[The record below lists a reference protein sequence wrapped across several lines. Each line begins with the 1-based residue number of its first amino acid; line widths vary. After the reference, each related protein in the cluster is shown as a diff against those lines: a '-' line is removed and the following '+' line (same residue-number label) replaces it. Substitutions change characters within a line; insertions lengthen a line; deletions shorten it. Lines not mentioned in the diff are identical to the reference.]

1 MDHPILRHF
10 DDIQISNT
18 TKYYQKRLAQA
29 MENGVKG
36 VSQSLIYNGHITDQ
50 EHQTITETADR
61 GNEAESSKIVL
72 NLVMQKGALAQ
83 RTMWESF
90 AIMRNAVPKLDRI
103 LKEVEEHGPML
114 PSIAA
119 ITEVIQKVPDHLIVV
134 QIEHKEFIRELSEK
148 LELKTILTSE
158 KIEIAQ
164 LGDRYTELTFISPL
178 RQWKLVEHELLSR
191 GKEHEECREQHLQRE
206 LEKIQI
212 GQLFR
217 SSFTREMRLM
227 ERSTGDAVVLN
238 KGCSAVACGVPGI
251 GKTTLVQKIIHDWA
265 TGTIY
270 PYFQFVFSFKFR
282 DLNSI
287 SSKVTLKDLII
298 NSYPHLETILEE
310 LWKNPTVLLFIF
322 DGFDEFNGFIDF
334 TDRGEVT
341 KPKHIC
347 YDPEC
352 LCEVPDIV
360 YSLIQRKLLPGC
372 SVLLTTRPASLNL
385 LEQANIN
392 VWVEILG
399 FVGEQRKEYFNRFF
413 GDGAVAEAVFKYVK
427 ENEILYTMSYN
438 PSYCCILGLTL
449 GPFFMHKGRDLKLIP
464 KTITQL
470 YSHYVY
476 NTLKKHSSE
485 TKNVGDVLL
494 RLGQMARTGVSEKKI
509 VFRKEDLT
517 KHNLQPSQ
525 VLSGFLVERLEKVT
539 TGTRVVYTFPHLTI
553 QEFVAALALFL
564 CPYPEDIKKLL
575 TEAHSEKDGRFEV
588 FLRFVAGLSS
598 PGSSKPLMEFV
609 DQFPEES
616 IHQVIDWVK
625 ENVDNQI
632 GSSWSERGK
641 RNLLNTL
648 HYLFESQNP
657 AVAQVTLGSVP
668 RLTFGDADAK
678 KALSLTPIDC
688 AVLSHAIRLCHTIN
702 ELDLRNCCIQYEG
715 MLRLEAELHKCQ
727 VLRLEGNNLGD
738 SGIKILSKILTD
750 SKSKTQTVGLADNNL
765 THCCAEDLVLLTTAT
780 SPLKELELGYNK
792 LGDCGVKRLAAA
804 LGRRECKLQKLRLNK
819 NDLTSACAEDLA
831 RALCTNRSLTEVD
844 LGDNELGDIGVEL
857 VFAALV
863 ETDCAIQ
870 KLCLKN
876 NGFTCS
882 PAEKLATVLRRSHSL
897 KELDL
902 GHNKLGDRGMK
913 RLTTALSDSD
923 CQIQELKVEDN
934 GLTAS
939 CAEDLAAALCATP
952 SLTKLEL
959 GENYLGDSGV
969 KVLSTALMDP
979 DCKIQKLSL
988 NNNQLTASS
997 ARDIAS
1003 TLNAN
1008 ISLTQLD
1015 LGENTL
1021 GDSGVKMLSVA
1032 IRDSDCNI
1040 QELCLRS
1047 NGLTASCAKDLASA
1061 LSSLTKLSLGD
1072 NKLGD
1077 AGVGQLSEALKD
1089 TECNLQKLRLNNNG
1103 LTQSC
1108 TEGLAAAITTN
1119 DSLTGLYLNDNKLGD
1134 SGMKALNA
1142 ALVNPE
1148 CKIKN
1153 LGLGHIG
1160 LTDPVRDEFV
1170 STLSAARV
1178 MKVVSLETNLS
1189 SDQSGT
1195 SFCTSNEQKSGMDAM
1210 GLSSD
1215 LQLNV

>member
-1 MDHPILRHF
+1 M
-10 DDIQISNT
+10 
-18 TKYYQKRLAQA
+18 K
-29 MENGVKG
+29 
-36 VSQSLIYNGHITDQ
+36 
-50 EHQTITETADR
+50 
-61 GNEAESSKIVL
+61 
-72 NLVMQKGALAQ
+72 
-83 RTMWESF
+83 
-90 AIMRNAVPKLDRI
+90 
-103 LKEVEEHGPML
+103 
-114 PSIAA
+114 
-119 ITEVIQKVPDHLIVV
+119 
-134 QIEHKEFIRELSEK
+134 HKENLRVLSEM

-158 KIEIAQ
+158 KIEISQ
-164 LGDRYTELTFISPL
+164 LGDRYTELTIISPL

-206 LEKIQI
+206 LEKIRI
-212 GQLFR
+212 DQLFR
-217 SSFTREMRLM
+217 SSFTGEMRLM
-227 ERSTGDAVVLN
+227 ERSTSDAVVLN
-238 KGCSAVACGVPGI
+238 TGCSAVACGVPGI

-287 SSKVTLKDLII
+287 RSKVTLKDLIL
-298 NSYPHLETILEE
+298 NSYPYLATLLEE

-334 TDRGEVT
+334 ADRGAVT
-341 KPKHIC
+341 EPKHMC
-347 YDPEC
+347 LDPEWP
-352 LCEVPDIV
+352 CEVSDIV

-385 LEQANIN
+385 LEQADIN

-413 GDGAVAEAVFKYVK
+413 GDRAVAEAVFKHVK

-470 YSHYVY
+470 YSYYVY
-476 NTLKKHSSE
+476 NILKKHSSE
-485 TKNVGDVLL
+485 TKNVCDVLL
-494 RLGQMARTGVSEKKI
+494 RVGQMAFIGVSEKKI
-509 VFRKEDLT
+509 VFQNEDLM

-525 VLSGFLVERLEKVT
+525 VLSGFLVELRETVT
-539 TGTRVVYTFPHLTI
+539 TGSRVVYTFPHLTI

-564 CPYPEDIKKLL
+564 CPYPGDIKKLL
-575 TEAHSEKDGRFEV
+575 TEAHSAKDGRFEV
-588 FLRFVAGLSS
+588 SFRFVAGLSS

-625 ENVDNQI
+625 QNVDNQI

-688 AVLSHAIRLCHTIN
+688 AVLSHAIGLCCTIN

-715 MLRLEAELHKCQ
+715 MLRLEA
-727 VLRLEGNNLGD
+727 LRN
-738 SGIKILSKILTD
+738 S
-750 SKSKTQTVGLADNNL
+750 
-765 THCCAEDLVLLTTAT
+765 LLFF
-780 SPLKELELGYNK
+780 
-792 LGDCGVKRLAAA
+792 VKA
-804 LGRRECKLQKLRLNK
+804 
-819 NDLTSACAEDLA
+819 
-831 RALCTNRSLTEVD
+831 
-844 LGDNELGDIGVEL
+844 
-857 VFAALV
+857 
-863 ETDCAIQ
+863 
-870 KLCLKN
+870 
-876 NGFTCS
+876 
-882 PAEKLATVLRRSHSL
+882 

-902 GHNKLGDRGMK
+902 RHNKLGDRGMK
-913 RLTTALSDSD
+913 RLTTALNDSD
-923 CQIQELKVEDN
+923 CQIQELRVEDN
-934 GLTAS
+934 GLTDS

-952 SLTKLEL
+952 SLTKLNL

-969 KVLSTALMDP
+969 KVLSRALMDS

-988 NNNQLTASS
+988 NNNQLTDSS

-1032 IRDSDCNI
+1032 LRDSDCNI
-1040 QELCLRS
+1040 QELGLSS
-1047 NGLTASCAKDLASA
+1047 NHLTASFAHALASA
-1061 LSSLTKLSLGD
+1061 LSSLTELSVGD

-1077 AGVGQLSEALKD
+1077 AGVRVLSEALKD
-1089 TECNLQKLRLNNNG
+1089 TECNIQELRLNNNG

-1108 TEGLAAAITTN
+1108 AEDLAAAINTN
-1119 DSLTGLYLNDNKLGD
+1119 DSLTGLDLSDNKLGD
-1134 SGMKALNA
+1134 SGIKALNA

-1148 CKIKN
+1148 CKIEK
-1153 LGLGHIG
+1153 LGLGRIV
-1160 LTDPVRDEFV
+1160 LTDSVFEDFI
-1170 STLSAARV
+1170 STLGAARV
-1178 MKVVSLETNLS
+1178 MKDVSLETNLS
-1189 SDQSGT
+1189 SDLSGP
-1195 SFCTSNEQKSGMDAM
+1195 SFGTSNEQKSGMDAM
-1210 GLSSD
+1210 GVSSD
-1215 LQLNV
+1215 L